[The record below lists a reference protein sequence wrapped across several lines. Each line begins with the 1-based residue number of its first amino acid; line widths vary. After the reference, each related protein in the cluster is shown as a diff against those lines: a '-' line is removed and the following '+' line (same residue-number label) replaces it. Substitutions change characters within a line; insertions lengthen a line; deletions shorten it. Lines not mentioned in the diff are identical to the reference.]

1 MKFKLAQAA
10 YLDCETDG
18 LGAALRD
25 VGYIFDLKADTRQ
38 VPGPHWEPQDDEAKA
53 HCAKHG
59 VKFTGHVPDCMD
71 KLTQLAADSMK
82 RQDDA
87 GDPAKIGAAVV
98 GALVDAGVINGK
110 PAGRRP
116 ATADI

>member
-1 MKFKLAQAA
+1 MKFKLAQAS

-25 VGYIFDLKADTRQ
+25 AGYIFDLKAETKQ

-53 HCAKHG
+53 HCAKHS

-71 KLTQLAADSMK
+71 KLTKIAQDGMK
-82 RQDDA
+82 RADEA
-87 GDPAKIGAAVV
+87 GDPVKIGAAVV
-98 GALVDAGVINGK
+98 SALADAGVIK
-110 PAGRRP
+110 RQA
-116 ATADI
+116 ATRAPADI